1 MRDWWRAHLR
11 ELRSRHWRPSLIS
24 LYLGGSFLRIWF
36 MALLGFLVLYTAID
50 FLEKIDDFMEKG
62 LPLATAALFFAAQVP
77 KIVVL
82 MTPVATLIAV
92 LITLALLSRAS
103 EIVAFKAGGVSLY
116 RLSWPLMVVSLFI
129 CLVMFFIS
137 NFLAPG
143 ATAAAN
149 AIWDGQVRGRVQD
162 SGPVRD
168 VWLKDLR
175 LIQHLAAYDE
185 ASGEATGLTLV
196 FVDDNMNLSRRLEAE
211 RGHFIDNQLQLYQVA
226 EKIYS
231 SDGEGRRSMR
241 LQRHDSY
248 VLDRWPPPPPGF
260 GQTLQDSDEMSVA
273 QLWRSIDRLRAEG
286 FSPTNQRVDLQFKF
300 SFALLPLIMVV
311 VGLPLGFWKEK
322 GGSVT
327 LGLALGLA
335 LSFVYLIAMELAR
348 SLGYSGFLPPLMA
361 AWLPN
366 LLFFLFGAYL
376 FSYVRQ

>member
-1 MRDWWRAHLR
+1 MRGWWRVHLR

-24 LYLGGSFLRIWF
+24 LYLGCSFLRIWF

-62 LPLATAALFFAAQVP
+62 LPLATAALFFAAQIP

-116 RLSWPLMVVSLFI
+116 RLSWPLIVVSLFI

-143 ATAAAN
+143 ATAVAN
-149 AIWDGQVRGRVQD
+149 AIWDGQVRGRVQA

-211 RGHFIDNQLQLYQVA
+211 RGRFIDNQLQLHQVA

-231 SDGEGRRSMR
+231 SAGEGRRSMR

-248 VLDRWPPPPPGF
+248 VLDNWPPPPPGF

-327 LGLALGLA
+327 LGLALGLG
-335 LSFVYLIAMELAR
+335 LSFLYLIAMELAR
-348 SLGYSGFLPPLMA
+348 SLGYNGFLPPLMA